1 MGRELKIQKIKRVHA
16 FFFLI
21 EKKNSFSFLWFFF
34 FFFFLMVLFV
44 IIDLIVI
51 LHLFLFLTNLYRFL
65 CILYILVF
73 QFSITSTFSLFH
85 QFELIWVNNQFFC
98 KLEQLVWGLKF
109 GIPAHFT
116 LRAQSPS
123 RGALLLR
130 MYEENPLMAQE
141 YRRGQP
147 HAQRLTKCL
156 KKRTDSVQKQYKR
169 ESCQH
174 HNVEPSA

>member
-1 MGRELKIQKIKRVHA
+1 MD
-16 FFFLI
+16 FFL
-21 EKKNSFSFLWFFF
+21 
-34 FFFFLMVLFV
+34 LMVPFV

-116 LRAQSPS
+116 LRARCPS
-123 RGALLLR
+123 RGAPLPR
-130 MYEENPLMAQE
+130 MYDESPLMAQE
-141 YRRGQP
+141 CGRGRSY
-147 HAQRLTKCL
+147 AQHLTKRL